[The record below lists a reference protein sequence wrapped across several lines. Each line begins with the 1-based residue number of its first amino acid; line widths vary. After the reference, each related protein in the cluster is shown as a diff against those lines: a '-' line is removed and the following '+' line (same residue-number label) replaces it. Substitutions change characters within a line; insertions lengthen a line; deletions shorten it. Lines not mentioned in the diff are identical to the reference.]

1 MTKEIFFIIPGEP
14 QGKARAKTVRLKN
27 GFSHSYTPEK
37 SVSYENLVK
46 LCFQEEVGPDFQ
58 PMAGLFRV
66 DIIAFMAPPASKP
79 KTWTVLALIA
89 SVIRPAK
96 KPDWDN
102 IGKIVCDALN
112 GIAYKDDSAIVD
124 GRVRKFYSDR
134 PRVEVRIVDITDFRD
149 HWSRK

>member
-14 QGKARAKTVRLKN
+14 QGKARAQTVRLKN
-27 GFSHSYTPEK
+27 GFSHSYTPEQ

-46 LCFQEEVGPDFQ
+46 FCFQEAAGQDFQ
-58 PMAGLFRV
+58 PMTGQFRV
-66 DIIAFMAPPASKP
+66 DITAYLGPPSSKP
-79 KTWTVLALIA
+79 KIWTVLALIEH
-89 SVIRPAK
+89 VIRPTK

-112 GIAYKDDSAIVD
+112 SIAYRDDSAVVD
-124 GRVRKFYSDR
+124 GRVRKFFSEK
-134 PRVEVRIVDITDFRD
+134 PRVEVTILDITDFRD

>member
-1 MTKEIFFIIPGEP
+1 MTREIFFVIPGEP

-46 LCFQEEVGPDFQ
+46 LCFQDIAGRDSQ
-58 PMAGLFRV
+58 PMTGIFQV
-66 DIIAFMAPPASKP
+66 DICAFMAPPASKP
-79 KTWTVLALIA
+79 KAWTVLALIER
-89 SVIRPAK
+89 VIRPAK

-112 GIAYKDDSAIVD
+112 GISYRDDSAIVD
-124 GRVRKFYSDR
+124 GRVRKYFAERS
-134 PRVEVRIVDITDFRD
+134 RVEVRIIDITDFRD
-149 HWSRK
+149 QWSRK

>member
-1 MTKEIFFIIPGEP
+1 MNKEIIFTIPGEP

-46 LCFQEEVGPDFQ
+46 LCFQDVTGRDFL
-58 PMAGLFRV
+58 PMTGLFRV
-66 DIIAFMAPPASKP
+66 DIVAYMVPPASKP
-79 KTWTVLALIA
+79 KTWTALALIERL
-89 SVIRPAK
+89 IRPAK

-112 GIAYKDDSAIVD
+112 GIAYRDDSAIVD
-124 GRVRKFYSDR
+124 GRVRKYFSKQS
-134 PRVEVRIVDITDFRD
+134 RVEVRILDITDFRD
-149 HWSRK
+149 HWSSK